1 MGNKKGSYYQ
11 SITLLLLFAPLT
23 DERCNYNAMIEYVTI
38 KKLKG

>member
-1 MGNKKGSYYQ
+1 MDKEKALQNAR
-11 SITLLLLFAPLT
+11 LFLSAPLF